1 MLLSIIK
8 ILSLQSFYDVEQWYE
23 EVCNYAPDDCL
34 KFIIGN
40 KNDLEEEKLV
50 TENMVE
56 NLIRK
61 IKVEHIYVSAK
72 TGLSVEQVLC

>member
-1 MLLSIIK
+1 M
-8 ILSLQSFYDVEQWYE
+8 
-23 EVCNYAPDDCL
+23 

-72 TGLSVEQVLC
+72 TGLSVE